1 MEELWIQHISTLPK
15 HSIVFFMKDCSVNSN
30 RTVSMVRSN
39 HRQIVN
45 VNGMKSD
52 PATVL
57 NGIPQSSVLEPILF
71 VGTYLFAD
79 DTQIFWQITTKED
92 SLQLESDI
100 NSMQQWSQKWLLLFD
115 SEKCHILTF
124 GKFYNITHT
133 EKYTLHRGKRSWS
146 YPRFR
151 AKIWWTHFGESEES
165 KHNSWVDS

>member
-1 MEELWIQHISTLPK
+1 
-15 HSIVFFMKDCSVNSN
+15 
-30 RTVSMVRSN
+30 MVRSN

-52 PATVL
+52 PATVV

-100 NSMQQWSQKWLLLFD
+100 NSMQQWSQKWLLLFHP
-115 SEKCHILTF
+115 EKCHILTF

-133 EKYTLHRGKRSWS
+133 EKYTLHRAKRSWS

-151 AKIWWTHFGESEES
+151 AKI
-165 KHNSWVDS
+165 